1 MHTLPN
7 RSASLPPTLLRLSL
21 GGKKSSQR
29 ARLTLCTGPCL
40 PDTAKVPGDGKLR
53 KKSLCISPCSPER
66 QSSSRRCIQMETHQE
81 ELSCVTVMVEAE
93 QWHLL
98 PAGRRP
104 RQAADDSEL
113 KPAHWQ
119 SRRREREPQSWAG
132 DPGPAQAGRQEMD
145 RGSLSLLFVPPRA
158 VYFESKTNLMRKPFG
173 AHAPVTF
180 PLGTP
185 VASPR
190 THPVSLPAPTHL
202 PARSLLLLPPAG
214 QQTPS
219 TCQETSPFRPPS
231 RFSPARLR
239 PGGIPHQHPHLP

>member
-1 MHTLPN
+1 
-7 RSASLPPTLLRLSL
+7 
-21 GGKKSSQR
+21 
-29 ARLTLCTGPCL
+29 
-40 PDTAKVPGDGKLR
+40 
-53 KKSLCISPCSPER
+53 
-66 QSSSRRCIQMETHQE
+66 METHQE

-113 KPAHWQ
+113 KPAHWK

-239 PGGIPHQHPHLP
+239 PGGIPPPTSPPALRAAFSPASNTASPHLPPSVSEPPDAHAQAAVLSSASCTQLASRVCFF